1 MMTGMLDNKHL
12 HISDA
17 DAITDWLSKALAS
30 AKSGRITINIADKPA
45 ATIDAETRGQI
56 LVDLLQPTIFRIP
69 DDDTGLFDKMKTAS
83 EFGQQLSENGV
94 TICFL
99 RKGKEAI
106 RIGKDAK
113 PTLSKLITRSDDIQ
127 MSSVRE
133 LTKLKNDFKTE

>member
-1 MMTGMLDNKHL
+1 MTGMLDNKHL
-12 HISDA
+12 HIGDA

-45 ATIDAETRGQI
+45 ATIDAETRQI

-69 DDDTGLFDKMKTAS
+69 EDDTGLFDKMKTTS
-83 EFGQQLSENGV
+83 EFGRQLSENGV

>member
-69 DDDTGLFDKMKTAS
+69 EDDTGLFDKMKTAS

>member
-69 DDDTGLFDKMKTAS
+69 EDDTGLFDKMKTAS

-106 RIGKDAK
+106 RLGKDAK

>member
-1 MMTGMLDNKHL
+1 MTGMLDNKHL